1 MRALLLGLLAM
12 SIAQATPMTEIEIT
26 YEPDAWAAGKADTI
40 AAQVPTGV
48 PRAELLNHRNGA
60 PFLHLAARNA
70 DARVVA
76 AALLGMARTWSRTGK
91 GDRPKVDADFRK
103 VVLARLGDANGKVV
117 AAALGAVRL
126 LTGGIKPDA
135 VALDRVLKLAVKG
148 TAPGRAAA
156 IDALVNV
163 RAFQLPRAVPGD
175 VKGRVVAAILPA
187 LDAKA
192 PFLVATAAHRLARS
206 AYVQMP
212 HRDKLAAAAKRLEGH
227 ADPGVRAMA
236 LLIAARVAK
245 ATEKA
250 EIASRLRRASP
261 TSPPS
266 SEPPPSTPPSPWA
279 IPPWPTTP
287 SRASTT
293 PARPTTAYEASPPST
308 AAPARYASA
317 SPMPVSIQP
326 RSALSRPCPVASSPT
341 SVRRVPSET
350 PAAPR
355 RSRRRGPGTR
365 RPRRRC
371 PGLQS
376 PRSRIL
382 GRCGRVERRRAAR
395 VRRTVLGQVAAA
407 NTRP

>member
-250 EIASRLRRASP
+250 EIASRLRKGIADKSAVVRAAALDAAVALGDPTLAHDAITRLDDAGQADHSVRGFTALDGSP
-261 TSPPS
+261 GQVRIRIADARVDS
-266 SEPPPSTPPSPWA
+266 A
-279 IPPWPTTP
+279 AL
-287 SRASTT
+287 RAL
-293 PARPTTAYEASPPST
+293 
-308 AAPARYASA
+308 
-317 SPMPVSIQP
+317 Q
-326 RSALSRPCPVASSPT
+326 ALSGGKFTYKRPAGPQRDARRAEAIKAARAWYETAKTTLPRAPVA
-341 SVRRVPSET
+341 
-350 PAAPR
+350 AK
-355 RSRRRGPGTR
+355 
-365 RPRRRC
+365 
-371 PGLQS
+371 
-376 PRSRIL
+376 
-382 GRCGRVERRRAAR
+382 
-395 VRRTVLGQVAAA
+395 
-407 NTRP
+407 